1 MNKGHDAF
9 EQRTS
14 DTASNGPTLKCR
26 EVSPTPLEDDE
37 GSEEGGGVSDC
48 ESCVQ
53 RLAASVVASN
63 QGKGSC
69 ATWTCASSTRRRSD
83 SSGDH
88 VLDRLVRR
96 IAKRPEQ
103 AVTVRSRAR
112 RPVLRIV

>member
-1 MNKGHDAF
+1 MKKGHDVF
-9 EQRTS
+9 EQKPS
-14 DTASNGPTLKCR
+14 DTASDGPPSKCR

-69 ATWTCASSTRRRSD
+69 ATWTVRVLHPAKERLERRSLARLEQ
-83 SSGDH
+83 SG
-88 VLDRLVRR
+88 RGEWPS
-96 IAKRPEQ
+96 A
-103 AVTVRSRAR
+103 RAR
-112 RPVLRIV
+112 GSVAFQD